1 MLKNNKQLSKEELK
15 NSLLISIEHNSDA
28 IDYIANE
35 ISRYEN
41 LLKYNENDVDSTR
54 NLTIL
59 RFIKYSLDYLDKCY
73 SDNLKKIGVRI
84 W

>member
-1 MLKNNKQLSKEELK
+1 MKNKSVSKEELK
-15 NSLLISIEHNSDA
+15 NILLVSIEHNTDA
-28 IDYIANE
+28 IDYISNE

-41 LLKYNENDVDSTR
+41 LLKYNDKDVDSTR

-59 RFIKYSLDYLDKCY
+59 RYIKYSLDYLDVCY
-73 SDNLKKIGVRI
+73 SDNLKKIGVRL